1 MAANAIHGSGG
12 DVRGRFSGGCC
23 AVVASAAIRRCS
35 ECAVVDLRA
44 GPGHKR
50 LVAALAGRRRGQV
63 TGRLA
68 DG

>member
-44 GPGHKR
+44 SPGGGFMASTA
-50 LVAALAGRRRGQV
+50 VGRRGEV
-63 TGRLA
+63 ITRLA
-68 DG
+68 